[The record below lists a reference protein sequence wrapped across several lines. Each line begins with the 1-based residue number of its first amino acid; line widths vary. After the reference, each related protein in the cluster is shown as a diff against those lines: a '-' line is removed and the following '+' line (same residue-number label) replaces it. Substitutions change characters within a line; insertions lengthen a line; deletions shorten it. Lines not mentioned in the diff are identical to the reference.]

1 MVENKIQYYNGTKLL
16 KKKDLENNTPE
27 IFVVVGN
34 RGAGK
39 SFYFK
44 EMLLRKYLE
53 KKEMFLDIVRYKYEV
68 PDRVSAFYTD
78 LMEEKYA
85 DLEVESKK
93 MISGNATAHIIN
105 GEIAGYT
112 VALSS
117 ADTLRKYS
125 SMFVHIMSMFFDE
138 FQLEGMNYLPDEVNK
153 IQSLHMSVA
162 RGGGKQSRYVP
173 VYMASNVVSVINPY
187 FYSWGFTTRINKDTK
202 FLRGIGVVLEQCY
215 NESAAQ
221 AAKQSAFNRAF
232 QNSKYLEYAASN
244 VALADNYAFIENVN
258 ESDSWY
264 MYTIVYDNKDFA
276 LWQNERLGILFVNRK
291 IDYKR
296 RNILTFKG
304 ADHDINRLLLMRM
317 EDVVARWR
325 LLFQQ
330 GCFRFADLECKQAF
344 LDILAIR

>member
-1 MVENKIQYYNGTKLL
+1 MEENTTQYYNGTKLL
-16 KKKDLENNTPE
+16 SRKDLENNTPE

-39 SFYFK
+39 SFFFK
-44 EMLLRKYLE
+44 EFLLKKWLE

-68 PDRVSAFYTD
+68 PDRVTAFYED
-78 LMEEKYA
+78 LTQEKYS
-85 DLEVESKK
+85 DLEVDSKK

-105 GEIAGYT
+105 GELAGYT

-125 SMFVHIMSMFFDE
+125 SMFVHIQRMFFDE
-138 FQLEGMNYLPDEVNK
+138 FQLEGMNYLPEEVNK

-173 VYMASNVVSVINPY
+173 LYMASNVVSVINPY
-187 FYSWGFTTRINKDTK
+187 FYAWGFTNRINKDTK

-215 NESAAQ
+215 NESAAK

-232 QNSKYLEYAASN
+232 QNSHYLDYAATN
-244 VALADNYAFIENVN
+244 VALADNYAFIANVN
-258 ESDSWY
+258 EPDSYY
-264 MYTIVYDNKDFA
+264 MYTIVYEGKDFA
-276 LWQNERLGILFVNRK
+276 LWQNERLGILFVNRR

-304 ADHDINRLLLMRM
+304 ADHDINRVLLMRM
-317 EDVVARWR
+317 EDVVYRWR
-325 LLFQQ
+325 ILFQQ
-330 GCFRFADLECKQAF
+330 GCFRFSDLEAKQAF
-344 LDILAIR
+344 LDILSIR